1 MCLPR
6 TGSNSLRRYI
16 QSTNLDYKVY
26 NEPFDPQLTVQLNNK
41 LTWPIY
47 SYKDVI
53 HYDNLFIKGMFHNIP
68 KDLEHLSIEEFYEKI
83 LKDFDKVIFLDRL
96 NTNDLSI
103 SLTTAHITDNFHL
116 AHGKNVNVV
125 SYENGIPLSN
135 TLTYIL
141 EKKEQIISLSNKF
154 NVPIYYYEDLYSN
167 KETMKNFIENVIGLN
182 FNEIEYDLYLNN
194 KNKYTLKVKSII

>member
-1 MCLPR
+1 MKIIVMCLPR

-26 NEPFDPQLTVQLNNK
+26 NEPFDPQLTVRLNNK

-68 KDLEHLSIEEFYEKI
+68 KDLEHLSIEEFYEKL

-96 NTNDLSI
+96 NTNDLCI
-103 SLTTAHITDNFHL
+103 SFTTAIITNNWHKPYS
-116 AHGKNVNVV
+116 KNINVV
-125 SYENGIPLSN
+125 DYKYGFPLSS

-141 EKKEQIISLSNKF
+141 EKKNKWYLYPINLIFLFIITK
-154 NVPIYYYEDLYSN
+154 IYILI
-167 KETMKNFIENVIGLN
+167 KKL
-182 FNEIEYDLYLNN
+182 
-194 KNKYTLKVKSII
+194 

>member
-6 TGSNSLRRYI
+6 TGSTSLRKYI
-16 QSTNLDYKVY
+16 QSTNLNYKVY
-26 NEPFDPQLTVQLNNK
+26 NEPFNPQLNVRLNNK
-41 LTWPIY
+41 LNFSIY

-53 HYDNLFIKGMFHNIP
+53 HYDNLFIKGMVWDMP
-68 KDLEHLSIEEFYEKI
+68 KDLEHLSIEEFYEKL

-96 NTNDLSI
+96 NINDLCI
-103 SLTTAHITDNFHL
+103 SLTTAQITNNFHKPYT
-116 AHGKNVNVV
+116 KNINVV

-135 TLTYIL
+135 AFTHIL

-154 NVPIYYYEDLYSN
+154 NIPIYYYEDLYSN
-167 KETMKNFIENVIGLN
+167 KETMKTFIENVIGLN
-182 FNEIEYDLYLNN
+182 FNNIGYNLYLNN